1 MPVDLWP
8 NRKIHDIDYPL
19 NWANI
24 WPQRQILFSLKLLKR
39 LYYRCHALA
48 WSINDD
54 PDQWH
59 MGAGDCVCAYICRI
73 AFRIASS
80 PVSDSVSHENNHRT
94 LQAAPCVINC
104 FWAAVGSISGGTKS
118 RSALPPPLPPTEFAN
133 VTELGNVL
141 KAAAFTFLV
150 LIDFD
155 CEQTIE
161 AIAHDVMWM
170 LATSKAIVSS
180 RWQNVLAAV
189 QAIMTHH
196 VLSLGIRIVVIAVL
210 VDIAIYVELVKVV
223 SNAAT
228 TTTTTTNAIIIIITI
243 AVMVCVSNC
252 IGCRALRDP
261 VTIGLSGVDVLLIC
275 P

>member
-1 MPVDLWP
+1 MECRAFHIAADVVVD
-8 NRKIHDIDYPL
+8 IVVV
-19 NWANI
+19 AV
-24 WPQRQILFSLKLLKR
+24 
-39 LYYRCHALA
+39 AL
-48 WSINDD
+48 IF
-54 PDQWH
+54 
-59 MGAGDCVCAYICRI
+59 VT
-73 AFRIASS
+73 
-80 PVSDSVSHENNHRT
+80 VVVENV
-94 LQAAPCVINC
+94 Q
-104 FWAAVGSISGGTKS
+104 
-118 RSALPPPLPPTEFAN
+118 
-133 VTELGNVL
+133 
-141 KAAAFTFLV
+141 
-150 LIDFD
+150 IDFD

-161 AIAHDVMWM
+161 ATADDVMWM

-180 RWQNVLAAV
+180 RWQNVLAAA

-223 SNAAT
+223 SNAATTTT